1 MFMTS
6 QTLQTA
12 SARAA
17 ALKDFQAGLSGDV
30 IFPGDPDYDSARK
43 VWNGMID
50 RYPAM
55 IVRCAGRADV
65 VAAVRF
71 AQERDLPLAVR
82 GGGHNSAG
90 LAVCDGGL
98 VIDLSQMKEITID
111 PLRLTARAEPGLTLG
126 EFVQAIEGA
135 GLLTTTGVISG
146 TGMAGLTLGGGM
158 GWLMGRYG
166 LTIDNLLSVE
176 IVTADG
182 QIRTADE
189 NEHGDLLW
197 AVRGGGG
204 NFGVV
209 TSFEYQLHPAEPL
222 LAGMVVHPIERAQD
236 VLRFYRDFTANAPDE
251 LTTYAAFARTP
262 DGHPVIGL
270 TVCYSGPRAE
280 AERVIAPLRQFGPP
294 LVDLIRPM
302 SYYELITMLD
312 AGAPDGRNYYEK
324 ANTLPTLTDE
334 AIDQIVAIGTTR
346 TSPFSQLMIQHVHG
360 AAARVAPEATAFA
373 LRFDHYVTAFVA
385 AWDHGPADTHIAWAR
400 EAFAATAPY
409 ATRGAYVNFLNDDG
423 EDRVRAA
430 YGANYARLARIK
442 SKYDPS
448 NIFRLNQNI
457 KPISRVDA

>member
-1 MFMTS
+1 MLITP
-6 QTLQTA
+6 QTLHTA
-12 SARAA
+12 ATRAA
-17 ALKDFQAGLSGDV
+17 ALNDFRAGLSGDL
-30 IFPGDPDYDSARK
+30 IFPGDPDYDSARR

-55 IVRCAGRADV
+55 IVRCANRADV

-71 AQERDLPLAVR
+71 AQARDLPLAVR
-82 GGGHNSAG
+82 GGGHSSAG

-98 VIDLSQMKEITID
+98 VIDLSRMKGISID

-135 GLLTTTGVISG
+135 GFLTTTGVISG

-158 GWLMGRYG
+158 GWLMGKYG
-166 LTIDNLLSVE
+166 LTIDNLLAVE

-182 QIRTADE
+182 QIRMANE

-209 TSFEYQLHPAEPL
+209 TSFEYQLHPADPL
-222 LAGMVVHPIERAQD
+222 LAGMVVHPAERARD
-236 VLRFYRDFTANAPDE
+236 VLRFYRDFTASSPDA
-251 LTTYAAFARTP
+251 LTTNAAFARTP
-262 DGHPVIGL
+262 DGQPGIAL
-270 TVCYSGPRAE
+270 TLCYAGPRAE
-280 AERVIAPLRQFGPP
+280 AEQAIAPLRQFGPP
-294 LVDLIRPM
+294 LVDRIRPM

-324 ANTLPTLTDE
+324 ANTLPALTDD
-334 AIDQIVAIGTTR
+334 AIDRIVAIGAAR
-346 TSPFSQLMIQHVHG
+346 TSPFSQVMIQHVHG
-360 AAARVAPEATAFA
+360 AAARVAPDATAFA
-373 LRFDHYVTAFVA
+373 PRFDHYVTAFVA
-385 AWDHGPADTHIAWAR
+385 AWDQGLANAHIAWAR
-400 EAFAATAPY
+400 EGFAATAPY
-409 ATRGAYVNFLNDDG
+409 AARSAYINFLNDDG

-442 SKYDPS
+442 SKYDPH
-448 NIFRLNQNI
+448 NVFRLNQNI

>member
-1 MFMTS
+1 MLITP
-6 QTLQTA
+6 QTLHTA
-12 SARAA
+12 AAHAA
-17 ALKDFQAGLSGDV
+17 ALHDFRAALSGDM
-30 IFPGDPDYDSARK
+30 ILPGEADYEGARQ

-55 IVRCAGRADV
+55 IVRCASRADV

-71 AQERDLPLAVR
+71 AQSRGLPLAIR

-98 VIDLSQMKEITID
+98 VIDLSRMKGITID
-111 PLRLTARAEPGLTLG
+111 PIRLTARAEPGLTLG
-126 EFVQAIEGA
+126 EFVRAIEA
-135 GLLTTTGVISG
+135 EGLLTTTGVISG

-158 GWLMGRYG
+158 GWLMGKYG
-166 LTIDNLLSVE
+166 LTIDNLLAVE

-182 QIRTADE
+182 QIRAADE

-209 TSFEYQLHPAEPL
+209 TAFEYQLHPAEPL
-222 LAGMVVHPIERAQD
+222 LAGMVVHPIERARD
-236 VLRFYRDFTANAPDE
+236 VLRFYRDFTVNAPDE

-262 DGHPVIGL
+262 DGQPVIGL
-270 TVCYSGPRAE
+270 TLCYAGPRAE
-280 AERVIAPLRQFGPP
+280 AERAIAPLRQFGPP

-324 ANTLPTLTDE
+324 ANTLPALTDE
-334 AIDQIVAIGTTR
+334 AIDQLVAFGTAR

-360 AAARVAPEATAFA
+360 AAARVAPDATAFA
-373 LRFDHYVTAFVA
+373 LRFDHYVTGFVA
-385 AWDHGPADTHIAWAR
+385 AWDQGPADAHIAWAR
-400 EAFAATAPY
+400 DGFAATAPY
-409 ATRGAYVNFLNDDG
+409 AARGAYVNFLNDDG
-423 EDRVRAA
+423 EERVRAA

-442 SKYDPS
+442 AKYDPA
-448 NIFRLNQNI
+448 NVFRLNQNI